1 MKTACLLLLMALS
14 APQACM
20 AGEHDYLYYRDVNV
34 PAFQTL
40 REFFDLPDRPG
51 NYEITLVSDAIGPLT
66 FHVLRVHE
74 DTETTV
80 MRTRSYK
87 VRDHEFHLP
96 FSNPAGKYDL
106 IVAISN
112 VNPAAK
118 ARVSVIVV
126 ELPR

>member
-1 MKTACLLLLMALS
+1 MKTTCVLLLMLLF
-14 APQACM
+14 APQASM

-51 NYEITLVSDAIGPLT
+51 NYEVTLVSDAIGPLT

-74 DTETTV
+74 DAETTV

-87 VRDHEFHLP
+87 VHDHEFHLS